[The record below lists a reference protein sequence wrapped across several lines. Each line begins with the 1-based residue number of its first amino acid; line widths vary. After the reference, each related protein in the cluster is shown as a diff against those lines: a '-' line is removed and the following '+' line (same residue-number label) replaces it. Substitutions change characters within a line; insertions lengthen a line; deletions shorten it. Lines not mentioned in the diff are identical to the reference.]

1 MGDTKVFFYVFLKD
15 AINFLKNNLAVI
27 KKRLF
32 LQRHYEGSEVRWRMN
47 ELRGQNA
54 P

>member
-1 MGDTKVFFYVFLKD
+1 MIENKKKWLK
-15 AINFLKNNLAVI
+15 NLAVI

-32 LQRHYEGSEVRWRMN
+32 LQRHYEGSEVRWRMD

>member
-27 KKRLF
+27 KKKCIFAASL
-32 LQRHYEGSEVRWRMN
+32 
-47 ELRGQNA
+47 
-54 P
+54 